1 MEKEVPHT
9 FMQREQ
15 KDHLGWTGNKKLEL
29 NDVNDKTHT
38 YILSYTNTYK
48 NPVLSY
54 IYNI

>member
-1 MEKEVPHT
+1 
-9 FMQREQ
+9 MQREQ

-54 IYNI
+54 IYNIYMI